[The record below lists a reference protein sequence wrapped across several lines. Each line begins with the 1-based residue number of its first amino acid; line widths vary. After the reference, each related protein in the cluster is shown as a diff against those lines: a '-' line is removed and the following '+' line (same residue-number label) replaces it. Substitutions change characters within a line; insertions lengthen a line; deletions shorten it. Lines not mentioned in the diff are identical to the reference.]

1 MSDADVD
8 DDVGADDDIDVDL
21 EGGEDEGR
29 KFSTKK
35 LILFIGVPAIVILLG
50 LVAVFFLVDFGG
62 DEKSAED
69 QNATGEAGTEEAGG
83 EVIFFDLPELL
94 VNLNTGTKKASY
106 LKIKVALELPGLKSQ
121 ERVQA
126 MLPRVLDNMQVY
138 LRELRLEDLSGS
150 AGVQRL
156 KEELVTRVNATIEP
170 AKINDVLF
178 KEMLVQ

>member
-8 DDVGADDDIDVDL
+8 DDVGGDDDIDVDL

-29 KFSTKK
+29 KLSTKK
-35 LILFIGVPAIVILLG
+35 LVLFIGIPALVILIGLG
-50 LVAVFFLVDFGG
+50 AAFFLFMSGG
-62 DEKSAED
+62 DEKAADGQSEGGDA
-69 QNATGEAGTEEAGG
+69 QGEEAQG
-83 EVIFFDLPELL
+83 EVVFFDLPELL

-106 LKIKVALELPGLKSQ
+106 LKIKVALELPGVKSQ

-156 KEELVTRVNATIEP
+156 KEELVTRINAAIEP
-170 AKINDVLF
+170 QKINDVLF

>member
-1 MSDADVD
+1 MSDDVN
-8 DDVGADDDIDVDL
+8 DDVGDDDIDIEI
-21 EGGEDEGR
+21 EGGESEGR
-29 KFSTKK
+29 KLSTKK
-35 LILFIGVPAIVILLG
+35 LILFIGLPAVVILLG
-50 LVAVFFLVDFGG
+50 LVAVFFLVDFGV
-62 DEKSAED
+62 DESASEA
-69 QNATGEAGTEEAGG
+69 QQAEGEEGEAGG
-83 EVIFFDLPELL
+83 EVVFFDLPELL

-106 LKIKVALELPGLKSQ
+106 LKIKVALELPGLKAQ

-156 KEELVTRVNATIEP
+156 KEELVTRVNAAIERS
-170 AKINDVLF
+170 KVNDVLF

>member
-8 DDVGADDDIDVDL
+8 DDVEGDGDIDVDL

-29 KFSTKK
+29 KLSTKK
-35 LILFIGVPAIVILLG
+35 LILFIGIPAVVILIGLG
-50 LVAVFFLVDFGG
+50 AAFFLLMSGG
-62 DEKSAED
+62 EEKTADSQSE
-69 QNATGEAGTEEAGG
+69 GEAASEEGTGP
-83 EVIFFDLPELL
+83 VVFFDLPELL

-121 ERVQA
+121 ERVEA

-156 KEELVTRVNATIEP
+156 KEELVTRVNAAIEP
-170 AKINDVLF
+170 QKINDVLF